1 MNTKRLSQKQDAT
14 LPGGGLLRR
23 RFLVLILI
31 LIVYGA
37 AFAILRYGGLETKV
51 EVSALVMPIISEYKS
66 PLNRPTGLAFD
77 GTSLWISSADEH
89 LICSVDP
96 DDGSILRRLVVPI
109 AAPWGLA
116 WDGGFLWVADFDT
129 FRIYRVNITGSEIV
143 SSIETPGIA
152 PTGLSWDGY
161 NLWISDFSAHKFFK
175 VDPLSGSVLQSF
187 KTPTPGYNPSG
198 LTWDGGSL
206 WIADISAS
214 YVFKVDPYNGSVIS
228 YYYSSGYYPSDL
240 AWDGKHLWLLDYSS
254 SKVYKTLPG
263 EQAYKV
269 TALSVPSWFLLAL
282 AMSILPV
289 LLSIFSAM
297 RSNEKTVIDQY
308 SPSTTFRMGLLS
320 MLLMIIAVLGSIYAS
335 YELFRIIYSV
345 VIMNKIVF
353 RGDSPLWL
361 YRIELLLCLYT
372 LVYWVYY
379 TIVRVLRSVTER
391 IR

>member
-1 MNTKRLSQKQDAT
+1 MNTNRPSEKQDTA

-23 RFLVLILI
+23 RFLVLLLI

-37 AFAILRYGGLETKV
+37 VFALLRYGGLETKV
-51 EVSALVMPIISEYKS
+51 KVSPLVMPIVSEYKS
-66 PLNRPTGLAFD
+66 PLERPTGLAFD
-77 GTSLWISSADEH
+77 GRSLWISSADEH
-89 LICSVDP
+89 LICSVDQEE
-96 DDGSILRRLVVPI
+96 GSVLRRLAVPI
-109 AAPWGLA
+109 ASPWGLA
-116 WDGGFLWVADFDT
+116 WDGDFLWVADLNT
-129 FRIYRVNITGSEIV
+129 FRIYRVNITESEIV
-143 SSIETPGIA
+143 SSIEAPGIA
-152 PTGLSWDGY
+152 PTGLSWDGS

-187 KTPTPGYNPSG
+187 NTPTPGYNPSG

-214 YVFKVDPYNGSVIS
+214 YVFRVNPSNGSVIS

-240 AWDGKHLWLLDYSS
+240 AWDGEHLWLLDYSS
-254 SKVYKTLPG
+254 SKVYETLPG
-263 EQAYKV
+263 EQAYKS
-269 TALSVPSWFLLAL
+269 TSLSVPSWFLLAL
-282 AMSILPV
+282 AMSVLPV

-297 RSNEKTVIDQY
+297 RPKEKTVIDK
-308 SPSTTFRMGLLS
+308 SGLGTISRKGLLS
-320 MLLMIIAVLGSIYAS
+320 MLFMIIAVLGSIYTS

-353 RGDSPLWL
+353 RGDRPLWL
-361 YRIELLLCLYT
+361 YRIEILLCLYT

-379 TIVRVLRSVTER
+379 AIIRVLRSVTER